1 MPSRRRSKNFASRCR
16 TLSDSRE
23 PAGATAARRGEGYH
37 GILFV
42 ISSPSGGGKGT
53 LIRRLLEIIPDL
65 SYSVSWTT
73 REPRRGEIDGV
84 NYHFVSKEEFERMRD
99 AGGFLE
105 WALVHGHLYGTARS
119 VVAQELSEGH
129 DIVLE
134 IDVQGAASV
143 RAALDSV
150 VLVFI
155 LPPSFEVLRAR
166 LSARMT
172 ERPEEFE
179 LRLRNARGEVEQYR
193 SFDYLVLNDEVERA
207 AAQLASIVYAERARR
222 ERQEWVARRVLATF
236 DAPAG
241 VE

>member
-1 MPSRRRSKNFASRCR
+1 LSETGERSNAR
-16 TLSDSRE
+16 LVDSYR
-23 PAGATAARRGEGYH
+23 

-53 LIRRLLEIIPDL
+53 LIRRLLDAAPGV

-73 REPRRGEIDGV
+73 REARPTEVDGV
-84 NYHFVSKEEFERMRD
+84 NYHFVTEEEFERMR
-99 AGGFLE
+99 ASGGFLE
-105 WALVHGHLYGTARS
+105 WAVVHGHLYGTARS
-119 VVAQELSEGH
+119 VVEQELNEGH

-134 IDVQGAASV
+134 IDVQGAEAV
-143 RAALDSV
+143 RAAFDSV
-150 VLVFI
+150 VSVFI

-172 ERPEEFE
+172 ERPEELE
-179 LRLRNARGEVEQYR
+179 LRLANARGEVEQYR
-193 SFDYLVLNDEVERA
+193 YFDYVVLNDEVERA
-207 AAQLASIVYAERARR
+207 ASQLSGVVLAERARR

-236 DAPAG
+236 NAAPR